1 VPDEKEESNKMV
13 SFLNMMNANL
23 QEDQDWGFVAMVL
36 DRIFLMIFNT
46 AFFVG
51 TIWILLEAPALYD
64 YSEAIDKVISII
76 AKKQYSAPE
85 PVDI

>member
-1 VPDEKEESNKMV
+1 MLIFGTRFHV
-13 SFLNMMNANL
+13 LL

-46 AFFVG
+46 LFFVG

-64 YSEAIDKVISII
+64 YSEAIDKVISTI
-76 AKKQYSAPE
+76 AKKQYSSQE